1 MSAAPSGPDPLAA
14 RPARLAAR
22 VSPVH
27 MLAAAGLA
35 AVVGMVAL
43 QAVALPGP
51 RPLTEGDRLRIEV
64 VRPVE
69 PDIIP
74 GSVMDVG
81 ELVEGFQGVPRAPVR
96 EAVGYGSDGDWNDRR
111 AAPKPA
117 PPPRRR
123 FEEAVIEA
131 PREQP
136 GPSAGRPVR
145 DRWFGFDAPR
155 RDYRA
160 EREARRARR
169 EARIE
174 WERQRAWER
183 DREQTRRYRS
193 DPDRERADN
202 RERQWSRERGGE
214 DERWREAPPPQDDFP
229 PPGRWD

>member
-1 MSAAPSGPDPLAA
+1 MSAAPTGPDPLTA
-14 RPARLAAR
+14 RFARFAAR
-22 VSPVH
+22 VRPVH
-27 MLAAAGLA
+27 VLAAAGLA
-35 AVVGMVAL
+35 VVVGMVAL

-69 PDIIP
+69 PEIIP

-81 ELVEGFQGVPRAPVR
+81 ELVEGFQGVPRGPVR
-96 EAVGYGSDGDWNDRR
+96 EAVAYASDGDWDDGR
-111 AAPKPA
+111 ALPKPA

-131 PREQP
+131 PRREP
-136 GPSAGRPVR
+136 GPSAGGPVR
-145 DRWFGFDAPR
+145 ERWFGFDAPR

-174 WERQRAWER
+174 WERERAWER
-183 DREQTRRYRS
+183 ERDEPRRYRS
-193 DPDRERADN
+193 DPGRERADN
-202 RERQWSRERGGE
+202 RERQWYRERGSE
-214 DERWREAPPPQDDFP
+214 DDRGREAPPPQDDFP
-229 PPGRWD
+229 PPERWD